1 MASEKMDD
9 CSGTLGLN
17 VYVKEE
23 EEEVQVEDFAMK
35 DKEEEAFT
43 VKEEEEEEAFTV
55 KEEVLT
61 FTFKKEEE
69 EVSTV
74 KEEEEEV
81 ITVKIEEGGG
91 KNCTSSPKRWLES
104 DINSSVGLEV
114 LFKKAL

>member
-23 EEEVQVEDFAMK
+23 EEEVQVEDFTMK
-35 DKEEEAFT
+35 DKEAFT
-43 VKEEEEEEAFTV
+43 VKEEEEAFTV

-74 KEEEEEV
+74 KEEEDEV

-91 KNCTSSPKRWLES
+91 KNCTSSPKRCLEN
-104 DINSSVGLEV
+104 DISTLQ
-114 LFKKAL
+114 